1 MQERC
6 YNPVWSGDQVT
17 SFFKSVALARTDGAA
32 LVRAPLAFA
41 RGDGRDALV
50 VPFPL
55 PPLRGINPSR
65 VGVISN
71 PRSRRNRQGNPVHR
85 RAGATS
91 EMLVA
96 EPATKDALA
105 LALAD
110 FAARG
115 VELIVV
121 DGGDGTVRDVLSAAP
136 LAFGAAMP
144 PIAVIPSGK
153 TNALALD
160 LGIPWDWSAGDAQ
173 AALTAGRLDTR
184 QPVEIT
190 GEDSVTLR
198 GFLFGASAFTRATDL
213 AQRTHDIGA
222 FGGVAVGLSV
232 LGAVLQTMFAGS
244 GNAWRAGERVRI
256 AGVADG
262 TAREHDL
269 YLLLGSTLRRL
280 PIGLKPLGQGG
291 EGLNILAVEAPPRL
305 LPLAVPAILA
315 GREGGWL
322 ARAGYHHRHDAP
334 HSRLTL
340 PGGFVLDGESY
351 PGGSYDVRAGEPIT
365 FVTP

>member
-1 MQERC
+1 M
-6 YNPVWSGDQVT
+6 T
-17 SFFKSVALARTDGAA
+17 SFFKTAALARTNGAA
-32 LVRAPLAFA
+32 LAHPPLPFA
-41 RGDGRDALV
+41 RADEGAQVVRFPV
-50 VPFPL
+50 VPR
-55 PPLRGINPSR
+55 RGLDAAR

-71 PRSRRNRQGNPVHR
+71 PRSRRNQQGNPVHR
-85 RAGATS
+85 CAGATPG
-91 EMLVA
+91 MLVA
-96 EPATKDALA
+96 EPTTKEALTE
-105 LALAD
+105 ALAD

-115 VELIVV
+115 VELVVV

-136 LAFGAAMP
+136 AAFGAAMP

-173 AALTAGRLDTR
+173 AALAAGRLETR

-190 GEDSVTLR
+190 GENGTTLR
-198 GFLFGASAFTRATDL
+198 GFLFGASAFVRATEL

-232 LGAVLQTMFAGS
+232 LGAVLQTMFAGA

-256 AGVADG
+256 TDMADA
-262 TAREHDL
+262 TTREHDL

-280 PIGLKPLGQGG
+280 PIGLKPLGRPG

-351 PGGSYDVRAGEPIT
+351 AGGVYEVRAGEPIT

>member
-1 MQERC
+1 M
-6 YNPVWSGDQVT
+6 NF
-17 SFFKSVALARTDGAA
+17 SFKTAALARG
-32 LVRAPLAFA
+32 RAPVAGA
-41 RGDGRDALV
+41 PAIKAPRGDAQI
-50 VPFPL
+50 VPFPRSQS
-55 PPLRGINPSR
+55 LRAPELAH

-91 EMLVA
+91 DMLVV
-96 EPATKDALA
+96 EPATQEELSAALA
-105 LALAD
+105 G
-110 FAARG
+110 FKARG

-121 DGGDGTVRDVLSAAP
+121 DGGDGTVRDVLTAAP
-136 LAFGAAMP
+136 RVFGGRVP

-160 LGIPWDWSAGDAQ
+160 LGIPWDWSAGAARQ
-173 AALTAGRLDTR
+173 ALAAGHLATR
-184 QPVEIT
+184 QPIEIT
-190 GEDSVTLR
+190 GEDGLTHR
-198 GFLFGASAFTRATDL
+198 GFLFGASGFTRATDL

-232 LGAVLQTMFAGS
+232 AGAVLQTMFAGAN
-244 GNAWRAGERVRI
+244 NAWRAGERVR
-256 AGVADG
+256 VANLGDG
-262 TAREHDL
+262 SESTHDL

-280 PIGLKPLGQGG
+280 PIGLRPLGAAA

-305 LPLAVPAILA
+305 LPVAVPAILA

-322 ARAGYHHRHDAP
+322 ARAGYHHRHDVP
-334 HSRLTL
+334 PSRLTL
-340 PGGFVLDGESY
+340 PGGFVLDGERY
-351 PGGSYDVRAGEPIT
+351 AGGDYIVRAGDPVT

>member
-1 MQERC
+1 M
-6 YNPVWSGDQVT
+6 T
-17 SFFKSVALARTDGAA
+17 SFLKTAPLPRADAAA
-32 LVRAPLAFA
+32 LTRAPLAFA
-41 RGDGRDALV
+41 RAEERTAQV
-50 VPFPL
+50 MPFPA
-55 PPLRGINPSR
+55 PRRTVEESR

-71 PRSRRNRQGNPVHR
+71 PRSRRNQQGNPVHR
-85 RAGATS
+85 RAGAAPA
-91 EMLVA
+91 MLLA

-105 LALAD
+105 RALAD
-110 FAARG
+110 FAAEG
-115 VELIVV
+115 IELIVV

-136 LAFGAAMP
+136 AAFGTAMP
-144 PIAVIPSGK
+144 PVAVIPSGK

-160 LGIPWDWSAGDAQ
+160 LGVPWDWSAGDAQ
-173 AALTAGRLDTR
+173 AALAAGRLETR

-190 GEDSVTLR
+190 GEDGVVHR
-198 GFLFGASAFTRATDL
+198 GFLFGASAFSRATDL

-232 LGAVLQTMFAGS
+232 LGAVLQTIFAG
-244 GNAWRAGERVRI
+244 GANAWRAGERVDI
-256 AGVADG
+256 VDVVDG
-262 TAREHDL
+262 TARAHDL

-280 PIGLKPLGQGG
+280 PIGLKPLGQPGT
-291 EGLNILAVEAPPRL
+291 GLNILAVEAPPRL

-340 PGGFVLDGESY
+340 PGGFVLDGERY
-351 PGGSYDVRAGEPIT
+351 PGGVYDVRAGEPIT
-365 FVTP
+365 FVVP

>member
-1 MQERC
+1 M
-6 YNPVWSGDQVT
+6 T
-17 SFFKSVALARTDGAA
+17 SFSKTAPLSRVDAAALA
-32 LVRAPLAFA
+32 RAPLAFA
-41 RGDGRDALV
+41 RVDETKAHV
-50 VPFPL
+50 VSFPSV
-55 PPLRGINPSR
+55 PPRRGIDPTR
-65 VGVISN
+65 IGVISN
-71 PRSRRNRQGNPVHR
+71 PRSRRNQQGNPVHR
-85 RAGATS
+85 RAGATP
-91 EMLVA
+91 EMLMA

-105 LALAD
+105 GALAD

-115 VELIVV
+115 IELIVV

-136 LAFGAAMP
+136 LAFGSAVP

-173 AALTAGRLDTR
+173 QALAAARIETR

-190 GEDSVTLR
+190 SADGTTLR
-198 GFLFGASAFTRATDL
+198 GFLFGASAFTRATEL

-232 LGAVLQTMFAGS
+232 LGAVLQTIFAGA
-244 GNAWRAGERVRI
+244 GNAWRKGERVR
-256 AGVADG
+256 VADVASG
-262 TAREHDL
+262 TTREHDL

-280 PIGLKPLGQGG
+280 PIGLKPLGQPG

-305 LPLAVPAILA
+305 LPIAVPAILA

-351 PGGSYDVRAGEPIT
+351 TGGVYEVRAGEPIT
-365 FVTP
+365 FVVP

>member
-1 MQERC
+1 M
-6 YNPVWSGDQVT
+6 T
-17 SFFKSVALARTDGAA
+17 SLFKSVALARVDGAA
-32 LVRAPLAFA
+32 LVRTPLGFVGADEGNA
-41 RGDGRDALV
+41 QV
-50 VPFPL
+50 VSFPL
-55 PPLRGINPSR
+55 TPRRGVRAAR

-71 PRSRRNRQGNPVHR
+71 PRSRRNQQGNPVHR
-85 RAGATS
+85 RAGATPD
-91 EMLVA
+91 MLVA
-96 EPATKDALA
+96 EPDTKDALVA
-105 LALAD
+105 SLAN

-115 VELIVV
+115 VELIVI

-136 LAFGAAMP
+136 LAFGAALP

-160 LGIPWDWSAGDAQ
+160 LGIPWDWSAGAAQ
-173 AALTAGRLDTR
+173 KALAAGRLATR

-190 GEDSVTLR
+190 GEDGVTLR

-232 LGAVLQTMFAGS
+232 VGAVLQTMFAGAD
-244 GNAWRAGERVRI
+244 NAWRKGERVRI
-256 AGVADG
+256 TDMADG
-262 TAREHDL
+262 TPREHDL
-269 YLLLGSTLRRL
+269 YLLLGSTLQRL
-280 PIGLKPLGQGG
+280 PIGLKPLGRVG

-351 PGGSYDVRAGEPIT
+351 AGGVYEVRAGEPIT

>member
-1 MQERC
+1 M
-6 YNPVWSGDQVT
+6 T
-17 SFFKSVALARTDGAA
+17 SFSKTAPLSRVDAAALA
-32 LVRAPLAFA
+32 RAPLAFA
-41 RGDGRDALV
+41 RVDEAKAHV
-50 VPFPL
+50 VPFPSV
-55 PPLRGINPSR
+55 PSRRGIDPTR
-65 VGVISN
+65 IGVISN
-71 PRSRRNRQGNPVHR
+71 PRSRRNQQGNPVHR
-85 RAGATS
+85 RAGATP
-91 EMLVA
+91 EMLMA

-105 LALAD
+105 GALAD

-115 VELIVV
+115 IELIVV

-136 LAFGAAMP
+136 LAFGSAVP

-173 AALTAGRLDTR
+173 QALATGQIETR

-190 GEDSVTLR
+190 GADGTTLR

-232 LGAVLQTMFAGS
+232 LGAVLQTIFAGA
-244 GNAWRAGERVRI
+244 GNAWRKGERVR
-256 AGVADG
+256 VADVASG

-280 PIGLKPLGQGG
+280 PIGLKPLGRPG

-351 PGGSYDVRAGEPIT
+351 AGGVYEVRAGEPIT